1 MIEFKTYKDGKKH
14 IVTFSYDDGAK
25 EDYRLVEIFNKYGMK
40 GTFNLNSGRV
50 YADNEDVSAQDL
62 KSLYEGHE
70 VAVHTVNH
78 PWLEKCPSITV
89 INQVVEDRKA
99 LEKQCGYVVR
109 GMAYPFGTYND
120 DVISILKNCGIVY
133 SRIVG
138 DGGFG
143 LPSDFMQWKPTCHH
157 NNATKYIDNFINCL
171 DTPWASN
178 LFYIWGHSF
187 ELGRSQE
194 RGFDYIEGICKRLAE
209 HKDKI
214 WFATNIEIY
223 DYINAQR
230 SLHVAAD
237 ESFIYNPTQIDV
249 WVTKDWKDV
258 KIPAGETV
266 TF

>member
-62 KSLYEGHE
+62 KGLYEGHE

-78 PWLEKCPSITV
+78 PWLEKCPSISV
-89 INQVVEDRKA
+89 INQVIEDRKA

-157 NNATKYIDNFINCL
+157 LGAKKYIDNFINGL

-178 LFYIWGHSF
+178 LFYIWGHSYEFSRIDGYGF
-187 ELGRSQE
+187 E
-194 RGFDYIEGICKRLAE
+194 YIEGICKRLAE